1 MAGVVSLLLVYEP
14 PSTKRGP
21 VSLARVSDQRLTLE
35 VARTALVEAQVRA
48 DQLADADEILGEVEQ
63 AEVKRLRQVL
73 SILLPGLTLTNTPVT
88 GAVH

>member
-1 MAGVVSLLLVYEP
+1 M
-14 PSTKRGP
+14 
-21 VSLARVSDQRLTLE
+21 
-35 VARTALVEAQVRA
+35 EAQVRA